1 MGGELL
7 AAVAAGEAKIARQNA
22 ASGKP
27 AGDGTSPA
35 CTERVS
41 WPVEDPSEFRPELAP
56 GGPLEDLGKQKD
68 DFRVYYEVCALT
80 RTRSV
85 SFRSAVPM
93 RYN

>member
-7 AAVAAGEAKIARQNA
+7 AAVAVGEAKIARQNA

-41 WPVEDPSEFRPELAP
+41 RPVEDPSEFRPELAP